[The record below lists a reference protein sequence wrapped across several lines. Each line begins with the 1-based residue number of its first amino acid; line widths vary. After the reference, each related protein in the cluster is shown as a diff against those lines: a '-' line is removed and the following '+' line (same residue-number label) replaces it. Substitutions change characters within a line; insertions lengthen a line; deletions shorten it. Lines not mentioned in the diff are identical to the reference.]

1 MLTRMGEED
10 WTVTLEAFH
19 AARSRRG
26 DKGRDDRRFLEAL
39 HYSAV
44 HNVTWR
50 ALPAEFGNWNS
61 GWKRFWRL
69 SCNSAAMS
77 LHLAE
82 ISAMVAPG
90 RRAVLLLDQAGWHL
104 SGMVEV
110 PPNITLLPLP
120 PKCPEL
126 NVMENVWQV
135 MRDMALQP
143 RLPGLRRHRRPPLPR
158 LEQARRSALAH
169 RVHRPPRLGP
179 WVRISGIWY

>member
-1 MLTRMGEED
+1 MLAWMSCHTAIIRRC
-10 WTVTLEAFH
+10 L
-19 AARSRRG
+19 AALSSWEG
-26 DKGRDDRRFLEAL
+26 KGAAL
-39 HYSAV
+39 V
-44 HNVTWR
+44 
-50 ALPAEFGNWNS
+50 LPF
-61 GWKRFWRL
+61 
-69 SCNSAAMS
+69 CNSAAMS

-169 RVHRPPRLGP
+169 HVHRPPRLGP